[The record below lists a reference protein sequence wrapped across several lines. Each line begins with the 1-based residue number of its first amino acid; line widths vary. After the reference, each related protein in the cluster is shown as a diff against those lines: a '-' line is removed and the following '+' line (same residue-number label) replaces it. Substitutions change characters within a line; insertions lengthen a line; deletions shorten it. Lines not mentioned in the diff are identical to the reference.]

1 VIALEPQLSERL
13 LEELIYERVRTQVDL
28 MQLGWFEADLDMSI
42 RRVLAQ
48 LERDGGDTEPSSVL
62 AGALIDRAWQRLEAE
77 WQRTR
82 GEPDPECP
90 VCLRSLFEEEK
101 ASAAAKP
108 KARKAVAR

>member
-1 VIALEPQLSERL
+1 VIALAPELSERL

-48 LERDGGDTEPSSVL
+48 LDRSGDAEPSGVL

-90 VCLRSLFEEEK
+90 VCLRSLFEDEK
-101 ASAAAKP
+101 TSAAAKP